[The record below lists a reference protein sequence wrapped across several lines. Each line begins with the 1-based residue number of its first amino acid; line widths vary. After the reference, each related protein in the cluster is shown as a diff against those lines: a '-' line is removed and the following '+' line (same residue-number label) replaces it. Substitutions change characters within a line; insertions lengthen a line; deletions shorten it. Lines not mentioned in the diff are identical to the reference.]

1 MYAATARLLAVL
13 VVSGYMVTAC
23 GMSTEGLPAATPVTF
38 SSPDSIP
45 AEETLA
51 PTGSDAVPSSASST
65 AAVDQSSPTSPTGSS
80 ITSESIPA
88 TGTWENA
95 TEGLVGLTADCGNL
109 ARVAVRPDRDVLIAS
124 VATHGLWSTGEGTD
138 SWSQLGTGRGSTPIT
153 NRATTF
159 IFDPVSPNTFW
170 EAGIYGDGVYRTDD
184 GGVTFRQLGNIS
196 HVEGLSIDLTDPA
209 RRTLLATIH
218 ESASVFLSTDG
229 GATWKDISGALPPDV
244 GFATGP
250 VAIDAQTFL
259 VGTSNAAG
267 SKLLRSADAG
277 ATWSTAYDA
286 GVIRVPLR
294 AQSDGAMYWLLER
307 VNGIIVSNDDGET
320 WSLVAPKSQTLP
332 TGTGL
337 IELYDGS
344 LASIGNDRVIRST
357 DHAATWIPIGPQ
369 IPIDPQGVVYS
380 PFRKA
385 FYIWHA
391 ECVSSTLSPVQ
402 DDSILRWNFD
412 PTSA

>member
-1 MYAATARLLAVL
+1 M
-13 VVSGYMVTAC
+13 
-23 GMSTEGLPAATPVTF
+23 
-38 SSPDSIP
+38 
-45 AEETLA
+45 ETLA
-51 PTGSDAVPSSASST
+51 PTGSVTAQSSTPST
-65 AAVDQSSPTSPTGSS
+65 AAVEQTSPTSPTSS
-80 ITSESIPA
+80 STTSESIPV

-138 SWSQLGTGRGSTPIT
+138 SWSQLGTGSRLGPDHQSSNHVYLRP
-153 NRATTF
+153 
-159 IFDPVSPNTFW
+159 DQSDTFW
-170 EAGIYGDGVYRTDD
+170 EAGIYGGGVYRTDD

-209 RRTLLATIH
+209 RRTMLATLH

-229 GATWKDISGALPPDV
+229 GATWQDISAALPADV

-250 VAIDAQTFL
+250 VVIDSQTFL
-259 VGTSNAAG
+259 LGTSNAPG
-267 SKLLRSADAG
+267 STLLRSADAG
-277 ATWSTAYDA
+277 ATWSTVYDG
-286 GVIRVPLR
+286 GVIRGPLR

-307 VNGIIVSNDDGET
+307 VNGIIVSNDNGQT
-320 WSLVAPKSQTLP
+320 WSLIAPKSQTLP
-332 TGTGL
+332 TAPGL
-337 IELYDGS
+337 IELFDGS

-357 DHAATWIPIGPQ
+357 DHGATWIPIGPQ

-391 ECVSSTLSPVQ
+391 ECVSSTLSPIQ

-412 PTSA
+412 PSSA

>member
-13 VVSGYMVTAC
+13 VVSGYVATAC
-23 GMSTEGLPAATPVTF
+23 GASTDSLPAATPVTF
-38 SSPDSIP
+38 GSPGSTP
-45 AEETLA
+45 AVETLA
-51 PTGSDAVPSSASST
+51 PTGSVTAQSNTSST
-65 AAVDQSSPTSPTGSS
+65 VAVEQTSPTSSS
-80 ITSESIPA
+80 ITSESVPV

-95 TEGLVGLTADCGNL
+95 TQGLVGLTADCGNL
-109 ARVAVRPDRDVLIAS
+109 ARVAVRPDRDILIAS

-159 IFDPVSPNTFW
+159 IFDPISPNTFW
-170 EAGIYGDGVYRTDD
+170 EAGIYGGGVYRTDD
-184 GGVTFRQLGNIS
+184 GGVTFRQLGDIN

-209 RRTLLATIH
+209 RKTLLATIH
-218 ESASVFLSTDG
+218 ESANVFRSTDG
-229 GATWKDISGALPPDV
+229 GATWEDISRALPSDI
-244 GFATGP
+244 GYATGP

-259 VGTSNAAG
+259 LGTSNASG
-267 SKLLRSADAG
+267 SKLLRSTDAG
-277 ATWSTAYDA
+277 ATWSTVYDA
-286 GVIRVPLR
+286 GVIRGPLR

-307 VNGIIVSNDDGET
+307 VNGIIVSNDNGQT
-320 WSLVAPKSQTLP
+320 WSLVAPKSETLP
-332 TGTGL
+332 TAPGL
-337 IELYDGS
+337 IELFDGS

-357 DHAATWIPIGPQ
+357 DHGATWIAVGPQ

-385 FYIWHA
+385 FYTWHA
-391 ECVSSTLSPVQ
+391 ECASAPSAIQP
-402 DDSILRWNFD
+402 DSILRWDFD